1 MKRWAKILLGGVAV
15 LGGGLYL
22 SADYIK
28 LNLNRWL
35 SGPVEPNRAVA
46 WNQGP
51 PAALPAGQRPP
62 NIILIV
68 ADDLG
73 WGDVSITGKGVA
85 GMATPNIDAIGRD
98 GVVFANGYAG
108 NATCAPSRAAL
119 LTGRYATRFGYEFT
133 PTDVALP
140 GWFPSSI
147 IRPDAMFARNIA
159 SFSSDWEHKTVFDEA
174 AARNLS
180 PPGGKGVPASEITIA
195 EQLKSRGYHTV
206 HLGKWHLGEAKG
218 MRPEDQGFDES
229 LGFIIGGQKY
239 LPQDHPESVNSYQDF
254 DPIDRFLWANLPYSV
269 QFNGSPRFAPDRY
282 MTDYLSHHAVQA
294 IRASRNRPFFLYLAY
309 NAPHTPLQ
317 ALKSDYDALAGIK
330 DHRTRVYAA
339 MVRSVDRGVGQVM
352 AELKRQGLDDNTLLI
367 FTSDNGG
374 AHYVGLPDLNKPY
387 RGWKASF
394 YEGGTH
400 LPFLMRWPG
409 RIAPGTRLASPV
421 SHFDI
426 FATASAAAGAAL
438 PADRTID
445 GVDLMPLVAGEA
457 TGASGGVPHRTL
469 FWRSGGYRVVLHD
482 GWKLHSLTHPAG
494 DRLYDLNSDPTERRD
509 VAASQPARVA
519 ALKALLAAHDR
530 QQAPPAWPSLIRSP
544 IPLDRPLGA
553 KPIASEGYVY
563 WWN

>member
-1 MKRWAKILLGGVAV
+1 MMKRWAKILLGSVAV
-15 LGGGLYL
+15 AGAGLYL
-22 SADYIK
+22 SADYIQ
-28 LNLNRWL
+28 LNLNRWI
-35 SGPVEPNRAVA
+35 SEPPQPNRAVN
-46 WNQGP
+46 WQQGP
-51 PAALPAGQRPP
+51 ATPPQGERPP
-62 NIILIV
+62 NIVLIV

-73 WGDVSITGKGVA
+73 FNDVSITGTGVA
-85 GMATPNIDAIGRD
+85 GTATPNIDAIGRE

-133 PTDVALP
+133 PTDVRVPA
-140 GWFPSSI
+140 WFPTSI
-147 IRPDAMFARNIA
+147 IRPDALFARNIA
-159 SFSSDWEHKTVFDEA
+159 RFKSDWEVKTVFDEE
-174 AARNLS
+174 AARNLP
-180 PPGGKGVPASEITIA
+180 PPGNKGMPAAEITVA

-239 LPQDHPESVNSYQDF
+239 LPEDDPNSINSKQDF
-254 DPIDRFLWANLPYSV
+254 DPIDRFLWANLPFSV
-269 QFNGSPRFAPDRY
+269 QYNGGARFTPDRY
-282 MTDYLSHHAVQA
+282 MTDYLTTHAVET
-294 IRASRNRPFFLYLAY
+294 IRANRNRPFFVYLAY

-317 ALKSDYDALAGIK
+317 ALKSDYEALSGIK
-330 DHRTRVYAA
+330 DHRARVYAA
-339 MVRSVDRGVGQVM
+339 MVRAVDRGVGKVLG
-352 AELKRQGLDDNTLLI
+352 ELKRQGLDDNTLVI

-374 AHYVGLPDLNKPY
+374 AHYVGLPDLNRPY

-409 RIAPGTRLASPV
+409 RIAPGSRFASPV

-426 FATASAAAGAAL
+426 YATASAAAGAAL
-438 PADRTID
+438 PADRPVD
-445 GVDLMPLVAGEA
+445 GVNLLPFVTGEA
-457 TGASGGVPHRTL
+457 TGVPHRTL

-494 DRLYDLNSDPTERRD
+494 DRLYHLAADPTEQQD
-509 VAASQPARVA
+509 VAAQQPARVA
-519 ALKALLAAHDR
+519 ELKALLAAHDR
-530 QQAPPAWPSLIRSP
+530 SQAPPAWPSLIRSP
-544 IPLDRPLGA
+544 IPLDRPLGVTPRA
-553 KPIASEGYVY
+553 TEPYIY